1 MVKGVETLLRI
12 GLIGGYGQGL
22 MGASTSDMTSRRA
35 EWLRHGAV
43 YLALT
48 TIAIAQPLLQLY
60 GANVAVFAAAGY
72 EGSIVL
78 WFAALVLVVPALV
91 LLILDV
97 SVSLAIPKSR
107 HLVHLVLVFVA
118 LWAFVSVVLRSVSF
132 GVWGLDALFTAMVA
146 AVFTVAY
153 HRVNT
158 VRAWLTYLSPV
169 VLVVAITFASSAS
182 AVIWP
187 PDIGVVDV
195 SNASRSALDELRTV
209 PQEDVSVLWIVL
221 DEAPLFPLLTTG
233 GKINANRFPG
243 FAALADSSTWYRN
256 VLATSQT
263 TTDAVPAMLTGKWPT
278 SGVGPVLSNH
288 KNNLFTLMNGHL
300 AMDGH
305 EVATALCPRKVCSKV
320 SVSGSEEIALA
331 NSATS
336 TTVVDEDMSTTRQ
349 TPLSTFVRDAMVVVG
364 HKVLPS
370 GLRSKLPPIDEGWGG
385 FGAVD
390 NLEEDE
396 TTDSAPRTL
405 TTENLERAKSTSVQQ
420 WEQGGPMSQLPVVEG
435 VIKRATQADRPTL
448 HFAHVLLPHRPW
460 MLTPDMRYSRALS
473 TDKRSNTI
481 IDRVRDEYQA
491 HLLQYAAVDTVIGD
505 MVTSLKKSENWDRTM
520 VIVTAD
526 HGITFVP
533 GESKRKTVNAGNAG
547 TLEDLYR
554 IPLFIKYPGQQAAAQ
569 DDCTASSVDVLATVI
584 AATGIDAGWETDGAD
599 LLRSCPKRTS
609 RTVIWPDG
617 QTDIETNFAAVIE
630 RAKYYDSWVDAE
642 GNVADITRV
651 GVNGDLVG
659 TTIAATAA
667 PETRLTWS
675 IDRPDDL
682 QRIGDER
689 LSFAPAQIQGRI
701 SASRDFAQSEEALL
715 VVDGVAVGL
724 ISELAGLRAGTS
736 TTFRTTL
743 LSSALSSGKHVV
755 QLWVVDSRATA
766 RTLTQAVRR

>member
-1 MVKGVETLLRI
+1 MEERVETRLRI
-12 GLIGGYGQGL
+12 SLSGGYGQGL
-22 MGASTSDMTSRRA
+22 MGASRSDMTSHKA

-78 WFAALVLVVPALV
+78 WFAALVLVVPALA
-91 LLILDV
+91 LLILDI
-97 SVSLAIPKSR
+97 SVSLAIPKRR
-107 HLVHLVLVFVA
+107 HAVHLVLVFIA
-118 LWAFVSVVLRSVSF
+118 LWAFVSVVMRSVSF
-132 GVWGLDALFTAMVA
+132 GGWVIDALFTATIA
-146 AVFTVAY
+146 AGITIAY

-158 VRAWLTYLSPV
+158 MRAWLMYLSPV

-187 PDIGVVDV
+187 PEIGVVDV
-195 SNASRSALDELRTV
+195 SGASRSALDELRTV

-221 DEAPLFPLLTTG
+221 DEAPLFPLLTTDG
-233 GKINANRFPG
+233 TINADRFPG
-243 FAALADSSTWYRN
+243 FAALANTSTWYRN

-320 SVSGSEEIALA
+320 SVSGSDEIAQA

-336 TTVVDEDMSTTRQ
+336 TSVVSEETSATRQ
-349 TPLSTFVRDAMVVVG
+349 TPLATFVRDAMVVVG
-364 HKVLPS
+364 HKVLPA

-390 NLEEDE
+390 NIEDDKT
-396 TTDSAPRTL
+396 TTDTVPRTL

-420 WEQGGPMSQLPVVEG
+420 WEQGGPMSQLPVVED

-460 MLTPDMRYSRALS
+460 MLTPDMRYSRALP

-481 IDRVRDEYQA
+481 LDRVRDEYQA
-491 HLLQYAAVDTVIGD
+491 HLLQYAAVDSVIGD

-599 LLRSCPKRTS
+599 LLRSCPTRES

-617 QTDIETNFAAVIE
+617 KTEIGTNFSAVIE
-630 RAKYYDSWVDAE
+630 RAKYYNNWVDAE
-642 GNVADITRV
+642 GNVADIIRV
-651 GVNGDLVG
+651 GVNGVLVG
-659 TTIAATAA
+659 TTITATAA
-667 PETRLTWS
+667 DETRLTWS

-682 QRIGDER
+682 QRIGAER
-689 LSFAPAQIQGRI
+689 LSFAPAQIQGRLT
-701 SASRDFAQSEEALL
+701 ASRDFASDEEGLL
-715 VVDGVAVGL
+715 VMDGVVVGL
-724 ISELAGLRAGTS
+724 ISELAGLRNGAI

-743 LSSALSSGKHVV
+743 LSSALSSGKHTVEMWIV
-755 QLWVVDSRATA
+755 SRPTGAE
-766 RTLTQAVRR
+766 RTVRRVK

>member
-1 MVKGVETLLRI
+1 MGDE
-12 GLIGGYGQGL
+12 GGYGQGL
-22 MGASTSDMTSRRA
+22 MGASNSDMTSRRT

-78 WFAALVLVVPALV
+78 WFAALVLAVPTLILLV
-91 LLILDV
+91 LDI
-97 SVSLAIPKSR
+97 SASLVMPKNR
-107 HLVHLVLVFVA
+107 HAVHLVLVFVA
-118 LWAFVSVVLRSVSF
+118 LWAFVSVVMRSVSF
-132 GVWGLDALFTAMVA
+132 GAWAIDAFFTAFIAVA
-146 AVFTVAY
+146 LTIAY
-153 HRVNT
+153 HRMNT
-158 VRAWLTYLSPV
+158 MRAWLMYLSPV
-169 VLVVAITFASSAS
+169 ALVVAITFATSAS

-187 PDIGVVDV
+187 PDVGVVDV
-195 SNASRSALDELRTV
+195 SGASRSALDELRTV
-209 PQEDVSVLWIVL
+209 PQKDVSVLWIVL
-221 DEAPLFPLLTTG
+221 DEAPLFPLLTTE

-243 FAALADSSTWYRN
+243 FASLANSSTWYRN

-278 SGVGPVLSNH
+278 AGVAPVLSHH
-288 KNNLFTLMNGHL
+288 KDNLFTLMNGHL

-320 SVSGSEEIALA
+320 SVTGSQQIAEA
-331 NSATS
+331 NSAT
-336 TTVVDEDMSTTRQ
+336 TTSVVNSSELEDQR
-349 TPLSTFVRDAMVVVG
+349 TPLSKFMKDALVVVG
-364 HKVLPS
+364 HKVLPEK
-370 GLRSKLPPIDEGWGG
+370 LRAQLPPIDEGWGG

-390 NLEEDE
+390 NVGEEDITVE
-396 TTDSAPRTL
+396 STQRTL

-435 VIKRATQADRPTL
+435 VIKRAAQADRPTL

-460 MLTPDMRYSRALS
+460 MLTPDMRYSRALP

-481 IDRVRDEYQA
+481 LDRVRDEYQA

-505 MVTSLKKSENWDRTM
+505 MVTSLKKSDNWDRTM
-520 VIVTAD
+520 IIVTAD

-533 GESKRKTVNAGNAG
+533 GESKRKTVNASNTG

-569 DDCTASSVDVLATVI
+569 DDCTASSVDVLATVV
-584 AATGIDAGWETDGAD
+584 AATGIDAGWKTDGAD

-609 RTVIWPDG
+609 RSLIWPDG
-617 QTDIETNFAAVIE
+617 KANLATDFSAVVA

-642 GNVADITRV
+642 GDVAGITRV

-659 TTIAATAA
+659 TTVTATAVN
-667 PETRLTWS
+667 ETRVKWS

-682 QRIGDER
+682 QRIGAER
-689 LSFAPAQIQGRI
+689 LSFAPAQIQGRLT
-701 SASRDFAQSEEALL
+701 ASRDFTSDEEGLL
-715 VVDGVAVGL
+715 VMDGVVVGL
-724 ISELAGLRAGTS
+724 ISELAGLRDGAT

-743 LSSALSSGKHVV
+743 LSSALSPGKH
-755 QLWVVDSRATA
+755 
-766 RTLTQAVRR
+766 AVEMWIVSQPTGAERIVRQVK